1 MDTQANSIDCAA
13 AANPRR
19 NFLRV
24 AAAPLGSLLLGACG
38 GGATSAPATQGA
50 LAAPAVGNTVTLAA
64 TIAAPTPAPAAVA
77 PPPPAP
83 APAANTPPQSPVNP
97 PTPIG
102 QVPAWVANLPLWQW
116 YEIPN
121 TALSSVEPV
130 VRPLGITGSSSKIDA
145 WCGAALKRS
154 GSVYMLGAAGGHAD
168 YAGNEVNALALNVAA
183 PQWVELRGPTPNA
196 DIIDAAQFYLDN
208 RPGAAHTYYA
218 SQFIESLDRMMVF
231 ASPGPFGW
239 LYPATPSGYP
249 YVGDKRS
256 FSFSVAAGDWDAP
269 DYVAQFPG
277 SGDQFAGLCVK
288 HPWTDDVYYS
298 RNYGSGWYRWTRVSN
313 SWTRLS
319 STTRAPWYA
328 GSAIDP
334 LRNRMLVVGGYNPSA
349 PEVHNLDGSSVAA
362 TFGGLGASAL
372 VVTNYPGVIYDEALD
387 RYLVV
392 YNDSSGIKVL
402 RVHPETWLVDAPSL
416 TGTIPAARPNGIQN
430 SAQYVPEL
438 KGFVIANSYGGNVW
452 FVRTVA

>member
-1 MDTQANSIDCAA
+1 MDNQPITFNLALTP
-13 AANPRR
+13 NPRR
-19 NFLRV
+19 DFLRV

-38 GGATSAPATQGA
+38 GGGTSGPQAPSSLATPAAVPNVAPPPPI
-50 LAAPAVGNTVTLAA
+50 AAPA
-64 TIAAPTPAPAAVA
+64 PAA

-83 APAANTPPQSPVNP
+83 ATTPPSPVNP

-102 QVPAWVANLPLWQW
+102 PVPAWVASLPLWQW

-121 TALSSVEPV
+121 TALSSVDPA
-130 VRPLGITGSSSKIDA
+130 VRPLGSTGPSSKIVA

-183 PQWVELRGPTPNA
+183 PQWAELRAATANA
-196 DIIDAAQFYLDN
+196 DIINAAQFYLDN
-208 RPGAAHTYYA
+208 RPAATHTYYA
-218 SQFIESLDRMMVF
+218 SQFIESLNRMMVF
-231 ASPGPFGW
+231 ASPGLNGTFAAAPN
-239 LYPATPSGYP
+239 GYP

-256 FSFSVAAGDWDAP
+256 FSFNVSAGDWDAP
-269 DYVAQFPG
+269 DYVAPFPG
-277 SGDQFAGLCVK
+277 SGDYFAGLCVK

-328 GSAIDP
+328 GAAIDP
-334 LRNRMLVVGGYNPSA
+334 LRNRMLLVGGYSPIA
-349 PEVHNLDGSSVAA
+349 PEVRNLDGSSVAA
-362 TFGGLGASAL
+362 TFTGLGPSAL
-372 VVTNYPGVIYDEALD
+372 AVTGYPGVIYDEALD

-392 YNDSSGIKVL
+392 YNANGGINVL
-402 RVHPETWLVDAPSL
+402 RVHPETWLVDDPSV
-416 TGTIPAARPNGIQN
+416 TGTAPTARPNGIHN
-430 SAQYVPEL
+430 SVQYVPEL

-452 FVRTVA
+452 FVRTTA